1 MKYSFD
7 SFKLRFPLDEVDVIN
22 QTLLSSKV
30 RTITDLDTGE
40 ILREEQFKSK
50 SLQADFDHY
59 NIHFAISETFNRTEL
74 IILVNSKLLEGAYM
88 DGIAM
93 HNIEL
98 VYNRLMSA
106 NIVYMDFNTFLGGLV
121 SDLDI
126 KQDTLID
133 SVELFEECTLDME
146 RFSIAKKKSGHG
158 VNRINQSTNK
168 GIEWNT
174 RKNATPSNPFLKI
187 YHKGIESRNGKNA
200 SFFQYYNI
208 PISSNSVRIEA
219 TIKNKS
225 HFKKYGI
232 ESTRLVHLLGLDN
245 EVYRKVIEDVLQ
257 RNLQPR
263 NLQPKKPRN
272 SLPMTIQ
279 ETMLFTLM
287 SGCVTSMKMTKEE
300 TIQYTIAN
308 FSDKHR
314 KHRAKKKAQSIYE
327 QYIEGE
333 NYQQK
338 VEKGSNFFRIIGWK

>member
-22 QTLLSSKV
+22 STLLSSKV
-30 RTITDLDTGE
+30 RTITDKETGE
-40 ILREEQFKSK
+40 IIREEEFKSK
-50 SLQADFDHY
+50 SFQAEFDYY
-59 NIHFAISETFNRTEL
+59 NIHFAVSETFNRTEL

-88 DGIAM
+88 DGITM
-93 HNIEL
+93 NNIEL

-106 NIVYMDFNTFLGGLV
+106 KVVYMDFNTFLGGSV
-121 SDLDI
+121 SDLDV

-133 SVELFEECTLDME
+133 SVELFDECTLDME
-146 RFSIAKKKSGHG
+146 RMSIAKKKAGHG
-158 VNRINQSTNK
+158 VNRVYQSTNK

-174 RKNATPSNPFLKI
+174 RNNATPSNPFLKV
-187 YHKGIESRNGKNA
+187 YHKGIESRNSKNA
-200 SFFQYYNI
+200 SFFQYYNV
-208 PISSNSVRIEA
+208 PISSNTVRIEG
-219 TIKNKS
+219 TIKNKK

-245 EVYRKVIEDVLQ
+245 EVYQKAMEDMLQ
-257 RNLQPR
+257 CNLQPR
-263 NLQPKKPRN
+263 NLQPKKPRT

-308 FSDKHR
+308 FNDKQR
-314 KHRAKKKAQSIYE
+314 KHRAKKKAQAIYE

-338 VEKGSNFFRIIGWK
+338 IEKGSNFFRIIGWK